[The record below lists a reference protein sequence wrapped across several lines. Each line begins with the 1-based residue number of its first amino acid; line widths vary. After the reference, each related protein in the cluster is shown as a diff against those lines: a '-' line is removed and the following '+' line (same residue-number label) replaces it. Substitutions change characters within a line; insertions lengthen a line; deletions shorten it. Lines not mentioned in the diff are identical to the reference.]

1 MTDRPSSTTHPIA
14 ALLAAL
20 ALAACAGTGTPADEE
35 RTPED
40 AERDSQR
47 SLLEVTTPTAAAAH
61 ANPPPGAAQEP
72 SAAGD
77 SADPARPGRLLI
89 YSAITGHVPLKD
101 QPALDASDRHRS
113 PAQREAARARA
124 IEAEIEQ
131 ELERQEKLAT
141 EEDARG
147 SAPPPPAQSSP
158 EPDERTSPLSAPR
171 APELRQVPDSLFRS
185 QEVTIPPGHWQNKR
199 ELRVLRRSMDVDRD
213 GRPEEVR
220 YVDPGSGVLIRSEH
234 DLDFDGEIDAWT
246 TYQGGKPAVRVLD
259 TNGDGT
265 SDVWERYVQGRMNA
279 RTLDRDADGV
289 KDTFY
294 RYERG
299 QLVEKLRD
307 SNNDRTIDKV
317 EAYHNRHRVRMQ
329 EDRSLNG
336 WMDTWTTYHVVDGRE
351 VVASI
356 ERDSRD
362 HGKPDV
368 FETYETSEGET
379 RISRKEEDINGDGTI
394 DIVSTYE
401 NGKLVQRAIS
411 DEALSP
417 L

>member
-1 MTDRPSSTTHPIA
+1 MTNRPFSTTHPIA
-14 ALLAAL
+14 ALLAVL
-20 ALAACAGTGTPADEE
+20 ALAACAGTGTPPEEE
-35 RTPED
+35 RAREG

-61 ANPPPGAAQEP
+61 ANPPPGAAHEP
-72 SAAGD
+72 SDPGD
-77 SADPARPGRLLI
+77 SADPTRPGRLLI

-101 QPALDASDRHRS
+101 QPALDAADRHRS
-113 PAQREAARARA
+113 PAEREAARARA

-131 ELERQEKLAT
+131 ELERQEELAT
-141 EEDARG
+141 EEDAR
-147 SAPPPPAQSSP
+147 SSVPPPPEQSSP
-158 EPDERTSPLSAPR
+158 ELEESANPLSAPR
-171 APELRQVPDSLFRS
+171 APELREVPDSLFRS
-185 QEVTIPPGHWQNKR
+185 QEVTIPPGRWQNKR

-213 GRPEEVR
+213 GRPEEIR
-220 YVDPGSGVLIRSEH
+220 YVDPDSGVLIRSEH
-234 DLDFDGEIDAWT
+234 DLDFDGQIDAWT
-246 TYQGGKPAVRVLD
+246 TYQSGEPAVRVLD
-259 TNGDGT
+259 TNGDGN

-294 RYERG
+294 RYEGG
-299 QLVEKLRD
+299 QLAEKLND
-307 SNNDRTIDKV
+307 SNNDGTIDKV
-317 EAYHNRHRVRMQ
+317 EAYHNRHRVRME

-351 VVASI
+351 VVARI

-394 DIVSTYE
+394 DIISTYA
-401 NGKLVQRAIS
+401 NGRLVQRVIS

>member
-1 MTDRPSSTTHPIA
+1 MTDRASPTTHPIA

-20 ALAACAGTGTPADEE
+20 ALAACAGSGAHPEEEPAREG
-35 RTPED
+35 

-47 SLLEVTTPTAAAAH
+47 SVLEVTTPAAAAAH
-61 ANPPPGAAQEP
+61 ANPPPGAAQAP
-72 SAAGD
+72 SD
-77 SADPARPGRLLI
+77 PADPARPGRLLI

-101 QPALDASDRHRS
+101 QPALGASNRHRS
-113 PAQREAARARA
+113 PAEREAARART

-131 ELERQEKLAT
+131 EIERQEKLTT

-147 SAPPPPAQSSP
+147 PVPPAPTHSSP
-158 EPDERTSPLSAPR
+158 ELEESANPLTAPQ
-171 APELRQVPDSLFRS
+171 APELREVPDTLFRS
-185 QEVTIPPGHWQNKR
+185 QEVTIPPGRWQNKR
-199 ELRVLRRSMDVDRD
+199 ELRVLRQTMDIDRD
-213 GRPEEVR
+213 GRPEEIR

-234 DLDFDGEIDAWT
+234 DLDYDGEFDAWT
-246 TYQGGKPAVRVLD
+246 SYEGGEPAVRVLD
-259 TNGDGT
+259 TNGDGK
-265 SDVWERYVQGRMNA
+265 SDVWERYAQGRMNA
-279 RTLDRDADGV
+279 RTLDRDGDGV

-294 RYERG
+294 RYEG
-299 QLVEKLRD
+299 DQLAEKLHD
-307 SNNDRTIDKV
+307 SNNDGTIDKV
-317 EAYHNRHRVRMQ
+317 EAYHNRHRVRTE

-351 VVASI
+351 VVAKI

-379 RISRKEEDINGDGTI
+379 RILRKEEDTNGDGEI
-394 DIVSTYE
+394 DIISTYE

>member
-1 MTDRPSSTTHPIA
+1 MTDRPSSTTNPIV

-20 ALAACAGTGTPADEE
+20 TLAACAGTGAQRDEPA
-35 RTPED
+35 RED

-61 ANPPPGAAQEP
+61 ADPPPSAAQEP
-72 SAAGD
+72 SDPGD
-77 SADPARPGRLLI
+77 PSDPARPGRLLI

-101 QPALDASDRHRS
+101 QPARDAADRHRS
-113 PAQREAARARA
+113 PAEREAARSRA

-131 ELERQEKLAT
+131 EIERQETLTA
-141 EEDARG
+141 EEDARRSVPPSSEQG
-147 SAPPPPAQSSP
+147 S
-158 EPDERTSPLSAPR
+158 PDLEESANPLSAPR
-171 APELRQVPDSLFRS
+171 APELREVPDSLFGS
-185 QEVTIPPGHWQNKR
+185 QEVTIPPGRWQNKR

-213 GRPEEVR
+213 GRPEEIR

-234 DLDFDGEIDAWT
+234 DLDYDGQLDAWT
-246 TYQGGKPAVRVLD
+246 TYESGQPAVRVLD
-259 TNGDGT
+259 TNGDGE
-265 SDVWERYVQGRMNA
+265 SDVWERYAQGRMNA

-294 RYERG
+294 RYEGG
-299 QLVEKLRD
+299 QLAKKLHD
-307 SNNDRTIDKV
+307 SNNDGTIDKV
-317 EAYHNRHRVRMQ
+317 EAYHDRHRVRME

-379 RISRKEEDINGDGTI
+379 RISRKEEDLDGDGTI
-394 DIVSTYE
+394 DIISTYE
-401 NGKLVQRAIS
+401 NGKLVQRVIS

>member
-1 MTDRPSSTTHPIA
+1 MTDRRSSTTHPIA

-20 ALAACAGTGTPADEE
+20 ALAACAGTATQPEE
-35 RTPED
+35 EPTREG

-61 ANPPPGAAQEP
+61 ANPPPGAAREP
-72 SAAGD
+72 SDPGD
-77 SADPARPGRLLI
+77 STDPARPGRLLI

-101 QPALDASDRHRS
+101 QPAHDAADRHRS
-113 PAQREAARARA
+113 PAEREAARARA
-124 IEAEIEQ
+124 IEAEIAQ
-131 ELERQEKLAT
+131 EIERQEKLSA
-141 EEDARG
+141 EEDAR
-147 SAPPPPAQSSP
+147 SSVPPTPAQSSP
-158 EPDERTSPLSAPR
+158 ELEEEANPLAAPP
-171 APELRQVPDSLFRS
+171 APELREVPDSLLRS
-185 QEVTIPPGHWQNKR
+185 QEVTIPPGRWQNKR
-199 ELRVLRRSMDVDRD
+199 ELRVLRRSMDIDRD

-234 DLDFDGEIDAWT
+234 DLDYDGELDAWT
-246 TYQGGKPAVRVLD
+246 TYEGGKPAVRVLD
-259 TNGDGT
+259 TNGDGK
-265 SDVWERYVQGRMNA
+265 SDVWERYAQDRMNA
-279 RTLDRDADGV
+279 RTLDRDVDGV

-294 RYERG
+294 RYEGG
-299 QLVEKLRD
+299 QLAEKLQD
-307 SNNDRTIDKV
+307 SNNDEKIDKV
-317 EAYHNRHRVRMQ
+317 EAYHNRHRVRME

-336 WMDTWTTYHVVDGRE
+336 WMDTWTTYHVVEGRE

-362 HGKPDV
+362 RGKPDV
-368 FETYETSEGET
+368 FETYETREGQT
-379 RISRKEEDINGDGTI
+379 RISRKEEDINGDGKI